1 MHGAVEVFGISGRA
15 EGGAQNR
22 LYYGWVI
29 VFVMAT
35 AGAVSMAMGSL
46 NFGLFIKPMGDS
58 LMIGRAWF
66 GWAQTARQASSAVTS
81 PAVGMLIDR
90 YGSRVMLPVA
100 GLVTGLA
107 MIALAFMTD
116 AWHLVALYALMGLVG
131 MSGPG
136 ALVTS
141 VPVLKWFVRERGRA
155 IAYMGV
161 GIPIGA
167 IIFVPLTQI
176 FIDLWGWETTW
187 IVLALI
193 GMGVIV
199 PLAAIFVRRQ
209 PEDMGM
215 LPDGDSA
222 AHEPASSEGEPSAS
236 LPVAAGYEISWS
248 VRDATRSL
256 TFWNLV
262 IVFSM
267 VSLAVGTVA
276 VHRIPDF
283 ADRGFNTSLIS
294 YATAVD
300 AVFAGAATFA
310 FGRLVRRVPARALG
324 AVGFALLAIASVM
337 TIYAVNDFIM
347 FTSMSVFGC
356 GIGGMMFLQNFIWAD
371 YFGRENVGSIR
382 GIAMPINLVV
392 GGIGAPL
399 AGYVHDYS
407 GSYDVMWW
415 IGVALMACSAVMLLF
430 TSAPTSK
437 AAENAA
443 PP

>member
-1 MHGAVEVFGISGRA
+1 MCDISDRA
-15 EGGAQNR
+15 NGGVRNQ
-22 LYYGWVI
+22 LYYGWII
-29 VFVMAT
+29 VFVMAA

-58 LMIGRAWF
+58 LMIGRAAF
-66 GWAQTARQASSAVTS
+66 GWAQTARQTSSAVTS
-81 PAVGMLIDR
+81 PAVGFFIDR
-90 YGSRVMLPVA
+90 FGSRVMLPIA
-100 GLVTGLA
+100 ALITGFA
-107 MIALAFMTD
+107 MITLAFITD
-116 AWHLVALYALMGLVG
+116 AWHLVVLYALMGLVG

-141 VPVLKWFVRERGRA
+141 VPVLKWFVRERGKA
-155 IAYMGV
+155 IAYMGM

-176 FIDLWGWETTW
+176 FIDLWGWETAW

-199 PLAAIFVRRQ
+199 PLAAVFVRRQ
-209 PEDMGM
+209 PEDIGL

-222 AHEPASSEGEPSAS
+222 PPDPASSEDEPFESSPIYAKD
-236 LPVAAGYEISWS
+236 EISWS
-248 VRDATRSL
+248 VRETTRSL

-267 VSLAVGTVA
+267 VSLAIGTVA

-294 YATAVD
+294 YATAID
-300 AVFAGAATFA
+300 AVFAGVAIFV
-310 FGRLVRRVPARALG
+310 FGRLVRRIPARALG
-324 AVGFALLAIASVM
+324 AVGFSLLAIASVM

-347 FTSMSVFGC
+347 FTSMAVFGC

-371 YFGRENVGSIR
+371 YFGRENLGRIR
-382 GIAMPINLVV
+382 GIAMSINLVV
-392 GGIGAPL
+392 GGVGAPL
-399 AGYVHDYS
+399 AGYAHDYT
-407 GSYDVMWW
+407 GTYDVMWW
-415 IGVALMACSAVMLLF
+415 IGVALMTCSAVMLLF
-430 TSAPTSK
+430 TTAPTSK
-437 AAENAA
+437 AAENLPAS
-443 PP
+443 